1 MIYPVVM
8 AKGVHLFPSRT
19 QKLSPYTSK
28 VLGWKRP
35 GRIDSCRLEQIRHT
49 SRYALFVYCYRV
61 SIRPGYPEGM
71 SHLALQRVWHSTQS
85 ASESPFSGEPAG
97 EGNKRDSELSQNMR
111 PNREHMERA
120 YIAAGWNK

>member
-1 MIYPVVM
+1 M

-35 GRIDSCRLEQIRHT
+35 GRIDSCRLKKET
-49 SRYALFVYCYRV
+49 YLMVCFFFYCYSV

-71 SHLALQRVWHSTQS
+71 GHLALQRVWHSPQS
-85 ASESPFSGEPAG
+85 AGESPFSGEPAG

-111 PNREHMERA
+111 LNREHM
-120 YIAAGWNK
+120 

>member
-1 MIYPVVM
+1 M

-35 GRIDSCRLEQIRHT
+35 GRIDSCRLKKKHTIR
-49 SRYALFVYCYRV
+49 YV
-61 SIRPGYPEGM
+61 SFLLLHGIYPTGVPGK
-71 SHLALQRVWHSTQS
+71 
-85 ASESPFSGEPAG
+85 SESPFSGEPAG

-120 YIAAGWNK
+120 

>member
-1 MIYPVVM
+1 M

-35 GRIDSCRLEQIRHT
+35 GRIDSCRLIKKHT
-49 SRYALFVYCYRV
+49 LWYVSFFYCYRL
-61 SIRPGYPEGM
+61 SILPGYPEGM
-71 SHLALQRVWHSTQS
+71 GQLALQRVWHSPQS

-111 PNREHMERA
+111 PDREHMERA
-120 YIAAGWNK
+120 

>member
-1 MIYPVVM
+1 M

-35 GRIDSCRLEQIRHT
+35 GRIDSCRLKKRNIP
-49 SRYALFVYCYRV
+49 YGMFLFLFIQGIYPSGV
-61 SIRPGYPEGM
+61 PGK
-71 SHLALQRVWHSTQS
+71 
-85 ASESPFSGEPAG
+85 SESPFSGEPAG

-120 YIAAGWNK
+120 

>member
-1 MIYPVVM
+1 M

-35 GRIDSCRLEQIRHT
+35 GRIDSCRLKKKHT
-49 SRYALFVYCYRV
+49 LWYV
-61 SIRPGYPEGM
+61 SFFIAIGYLSDCGPEGM
-71 SHLALQRVWHSTQS
+71 GHLALQRVWHSPQS

-120 YIAAGWNK
+120 